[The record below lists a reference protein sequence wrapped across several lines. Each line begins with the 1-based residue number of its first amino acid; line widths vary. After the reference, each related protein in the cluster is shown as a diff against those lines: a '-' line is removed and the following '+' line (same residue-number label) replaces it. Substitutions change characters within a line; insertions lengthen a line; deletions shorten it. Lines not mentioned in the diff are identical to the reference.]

1 MHGGTTLAANFDK
14 HMGEKQAIEWDGVE
28 RRQHSKSILEL
39 EQHIEDMIKAHEV
52 RERIW
57 MNQLKDE
64 LQAAFPNGDLAG
76 HRVFHERR
84 IEAAKAEEAFWKAAK
99 EEGVKRGV
107 GILFEAVKIVMIL
120 SLLGL
125 AYKLGIGPAVAKFFG
140 VS

>member
-1 MHGGTTLAANFDK
+1 
-14 HMGEKQAIEWDGVE
+14 MGEKQAIEWDGLE
-28 RRQHSKSILEL
+28 RRQHSKSILDL

-57 MNQLKDE
+57 MGELRDE
-64 LQAAFPNGDLAG
+64 LQAAFPNGDIAG
-76 HRVFHERR
+76 HRIFHERR

-99 EEGVKRGV
+99 DEGVKRGV

-125 AYKLGIGPAVAKFFG
+125 AYKMGIGPAVAKFFG